1 MSDTTLDIVRAG
13 GIATLTMNRP
23 ERHNAFDDALI
34 AELTQALESLAADS
48 ATRAVVLAGAG
59 RSFSAGAD
67 IGWMRRMAGYG
78 WDDNYR
84 DSRALAHLMHV
95 LDTLPVP
102 TLARVHGAA
111 LGGGVGL
118 VACCDIA
125 IAAEAAVFALPEVRL
140 GLIPAAISP
149 YVVNAIGSRQAR
161 RYFVTGERFDAA
173 TAARLGLVHE
183 TVPAGELDDRL
194 AALTAAL
201 AGNGPLA
208 MAEAKR
214 LAREVARGPL
224 DEALRAETARR
235 IADQRA
241 SAEGREGLAAF
252 LDKRPPTWHGTDT
265 GSGGRGRV

>member
-1 MSDTTLDIVRAG
+1 MSEETLQIRRDG

-34 AELTQALESLAADS
+34 AELTRALRALAGEPDV
-48 ATRAVVLAGAG
+48 RAVVLAGTG

-78 WDDNYR
+78 WDENYR
-84 DSRALAHLMHV
+84 DSLALAELMHV

-125 IAAEAAVFALPEVRL
+125 LAAEEAVFALPEVRL

-149 YVVNAIGSRQAR
+149 YVVEAIGARQAR

-173 TAARLGLVHE
+173 TAQRLGLVHE
-183 TVPAGELDDRL
+183 AVPA
-194 AALTAAL
+194 AALDERLTALTRAL
-201 AGNGPLA
+201 ADNGPLA

-214 LAREVARGPL
+214 LARDVARGPI
-224 DEALRAETARR
+224 DADLRAETARR

-241 SAEGREGLAAF
+241 SAEGQEGLAAF
-252 LDKRPPTWHGTDT
+252 LDKRPPDWRQDV
-265 GSGGRGRV
+265 SGGAGDV